1 MMRSLYAGVSG
12 LQNHQTRMD
21 VIGNNISNVNTT
33 GFKKGRVSFQD
44 MISQTMQG
52 AARPNED
59 VGGVNP
65 KQVGLGMTVA
75 AIDTVFTQGALQ
87 TTGVNTD
94 VALQGNGFFILK
106 DGDKSFYTRAG
117 SFGLDSNGTLV
128 NPSTGLKVQG
138 WMAQTINGQSIVK
151 AAGDTTQLNIPIGSK
166 DPAKATTN
174 VDFACNLD
182 KNLAVLTPTSSVS
195 DTQKNTWPVDKSV
208 YDTFGNVH
216 RLVVTYQR
224 DPNAP
229 DVPNQWLAT
238 VKIDPENTT
247 FDNKLGVGFGTPPA
261 GNTYIV
267 KFGNDGALASV
278 TDSAGQI
285 RNTGDLS
292 IPLTFTVQ
300 GSNAGQPGA
309 TQTMNLNIG
318 KVGAYENSTT
328 QFADKSSNKSFRQD
342 GYGMGYLENFGID
355 GSGQVTGVYSNGTN
369 RVLGQVALASFTNP
383 GGLEKAG
390 ESTYAKTNNSGDANV
405 GASGTAGKGKF
416 ISGAL
421 EMANVDL
428 ADAFTDMIVTQ
439 RGFQA
444 NSRTI
449 QTADQ
454 MIQELLGLK
463 R

>member
-224 DPNAP
+224 
-229 DVPNQWLAT
+229 
-238 VKIDPENTT
+238 
-247 FDNKLGVGFGTPPA
+247 FH
-261 GNTYIV
+261 
-267 KFGNDGALASV
+267 
-278 TDSAGQI
+278 
-285 RNTGDLS
+285 
-292 IPLTFTVQ
+292 
-300 GSNAGQPGA
+300 
-309 TQTMNLNIG
+309 
-318 KVGAYENSTT
+318 
-328 QFADKSSNKSFRQD
+328 
-342 GYGMGYLENFGID
+342 
-355 GSGQVTGVYSNGTN
+355 N
-369 RVLGQVALASFTNP
+369 R
-383 GGLEKAG
+383 
-390 ESTYAKTNNSGDANV
+390 
-405 GASGTAGKGKF
+405 
-416 ISGAL
+416 
-421 EMANVDL
+421 
-428 ADAFTDMIVTQ
+428 
-439 RGFQA
+439 
-444 NSRTI
+444 
-449 QTADQ
+449 
-454 MIQELLGLK
+454 
-463 R
+463 